1 MLDPHDHL
9 FEIIGANHNPETIGV
24 KEVSQAGILR
34 KLRIKRFPIAA
45 AAVLLVIIIGCVFC
59 GLFTGEDPFR
69 MELTHINAAPDR
81 MHIFGTDI
89 WYGGRRSLFIGAFAT
104 LISTG
109 IAVIYG
115 SISGLAGRVV
125 DSVMMRFSEILLS
138 IPSLLLIIFVQAVIG
153 QRNVVG
159 ISIII
164 GITGWMSVAK
174 MVRTEVKRIRDSEYV
189 LISKMMGGNLLHVMR
204 KHLAPNFAGTIMFMV
219 VMNIRSAIV
228 SESTLSFLGIG
239 LPVDIITWGSM
250 LSLSEKALLTGSW
263 WIILIPGV
271 FLVGTLLCVTELGNF
286 LRGSKA
292 ADMGICDISVHP
304 LTKYHTRHITFM

>member
-1 MLDPHDHL
+1 MLNPQDHL
-9 FEIIGANHNPETIGV
+9 FEIIGANHNLETIGV
-24 KEVSQAGILR
+24 KEASQAGILR

-45 AAVLLVIIIGCVFC
+45 AAVLLLIILGCVFC

-69 MELTHINAAPDR
+69 MELTHINAAPDKA
-81 MHIFGTDI
+81 HIFGTDTLGRDIWSII

-153 QRNVVG
+153 QRNVIG

-174 MVRTEVKRIRDSEYV
+174 MVRTEVKRVRDSEYV
-189 LISKMMGGNLLHVMR
+189 LISKMMGGNLFHVMR

-250 LSLSEKALLTGSW
+250 LSLSDKALLTGAW

-271 FLVGTLLCVTELGNF
+271 FLVVTLLCVTELGNYF
-286 LRGSKA
+286 RGSKSSLH
-292 ADMGICDISVHP
+292 GN
-304 LTKYHTRHITFM
+304 L

>member
-1 MLDPHDHL
+1 MLNPQDHL
-9 FEIIGANHNPETIGV
+9 FEIIGANQNPETTGV
-24 KEVSQAGILR
+24 KEASQAGILR

-45 AAVLLVIIIGCVFC
+45 AAVLLLIILGCVFC

-69 MELTHINAAPDR
+69 MELTHINAAPDKA
-81 MHIFGTDI
+81 HIFGTDTLGRDIWSII

-189 LISKMMGGNLLHVMR
+189 LISKMMGGNFFHVMR

-250 LSLSEKALLTGSW
+250 LSLSDKALLTGSW

-271 FLVGTLLCVTELGNF
+271 FLVVTLLCVTELGNYF
-286 LRGSKA
+286 RGSKSSLH
-292 ADMGICDISVHP
+292 GN
-304 LTKYHTRHITFM
+304 L

>member
-1 MLDPHDHL
+1 MLNPQDHL
-9 FEIIGANHNPETIGV
+9 FEIIGANHNLETIGV
-24 KEVSQAGILR
+24 KEASQAGILR

-45 AAVLLVIIIGCVFC
+45 AAVLLLIILGCVFC
-59 GLFTGEDPFR
+59 GLFTGEEPFR
-69 MELTHINAAPDR
+69 MELTHINAAPDKA
-81 MHIFGTDI
+81 HIFGTDTLGRDIWSII

-153 QRNVVG
+153 QRNVIG

-189 LISKMMGGNLLHVMR
+189 LISKMMGGNLFHVMR

-250 LSLSEKALLTGSW
+250 LSLSDKALLTGSW

-271 FLVGTLLCVTELGNF
+271 FLVVTLLCVTELGNY
-286 LRGSKA
+286 LRGSK
-292 ADMGICDISVHP
+292 SS
-304 LTKYHTRHITFM
+304 RHGNL